1 MKSIRVIGP
10 IGLLFIL
17 LLGISAGK
25 LSYTI
30 ANGEP
35 MQADTPAVE
44 LTEQESFTTIHIDA
58 DEDISL
64 TLYRRPETRQ
74 SILEFYTLVTGSADI
89 SRLILR
95 YADIH
100 GVSASLAFSLAYAES
115 RFVTTAVNR
124 NASSIDRG
132 LFQLNSRSF
141 PELTEAQFFDPEI
154 NTEKGIAY
162 LRYCLEVGK
171 NPVTALAM
179 YNAGRTRVTERG
191 APKMTLDYIAR
202 ILDFQED
209 LEDRIETSLVRKETY
224 LAKSGPKSGKQL
236 SYVLDK
242 SKTVK

>member
-1 MKSIRVIGP
+1 MNYIRVIGP

-17 LLGISAGK
+17 VIGIGAGK
-25 LSYTI
+25 LSNSAI
-30 ANGEP
+30 EAESLQNESVE
-35 MQADTPAVE
+35 QASP
-44 LTEQESFTTIHIDA
+44 EQDSFTTIHVNA

-64 TLYRRPETRQ
+64 TLYRRAETRQ
-74 SILEFYTLVTGSADI
+74 SILEFYTLVTGSEDI

-115 RFVTTAVNR
+115 RYVTTAVNR
-124 NASSIDRG
+124 NSGSIDRG

-141 PELTEAQFFDPEI
+141 PELTEEQFFNPEI
-154 NTEKGIAY
+154 NAEKGVAY
-162 LRYCLEVGK
+162 LRYCLDVGK

-202 ILDFQED
+202 ILAYQKD